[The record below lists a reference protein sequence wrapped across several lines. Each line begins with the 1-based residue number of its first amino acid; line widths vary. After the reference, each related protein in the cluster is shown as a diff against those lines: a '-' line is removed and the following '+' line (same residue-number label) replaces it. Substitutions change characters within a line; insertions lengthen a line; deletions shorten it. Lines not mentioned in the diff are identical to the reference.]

1 MLLGMGERFCR
12 LKCGSQ
18 AMLCVRFVQSLAQI
32 FAGSRPKDLDPTWP
46 STTGCCI
53 QLAISG

>member
-46 STTGCCI
+46 STTGGVV
-53 QLAISG
+53 SS